1 MLMYDGIIIYV
12 TLFFFSSRRRHTRC
26 ALVTGVQTCALPIS
40 DVRQHIMIQPNKAVE
55 IEILRG
61 NAARKLTATLSEQTV
76 QDDIGNSAKIGFL
89 GVELPQAFER
99 SPNLAAAL
107 TKGVNDGIFSIYVQY
122 TTLHQIVIGQRKIM

>member
-1 MLMYDGIIIYV
+1 MSIHSYM
-12 TLFFFSSRRRHTRC
+12 FFFSSRRRHTRC
-26 ALVTGVQTCALPIS
+26 ALVTGVQTCALPIF
-40 DVRQHIMIQPNKAVE
+40 QPNKAVE

-107 TKGVNDGIFSIYVQY
+107 TKGVNDE
-122 TTLHQIVIGQRKIM
+122 IGRAHV

>member
-1 MLMYDGIIIYV
+1 M
-12 TLFFFSSRRRHTRC
+12 
-26 ALVTGVQTCALPIS
+26 AA

-107 TKGVNDGIFSIYVQY
+107 TKGVNDGIFSIYVQS
-122 TTLHQIVIGQRKIM
+122 TTRSEERRVGKECVSTCRARWSPDHKKK